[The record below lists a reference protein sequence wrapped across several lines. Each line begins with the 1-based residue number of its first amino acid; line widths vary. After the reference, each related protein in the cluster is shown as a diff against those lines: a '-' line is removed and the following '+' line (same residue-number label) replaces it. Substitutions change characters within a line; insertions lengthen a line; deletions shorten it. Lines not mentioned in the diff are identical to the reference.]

1 MGPMKAMDAL
11 GKFSE
16 EFAKSEAENVP
27 LVRSWLGKKRLRN
40 SGKQLGMPVD
50 SEGFPWARS

>member
-1 MGPMKAMDAL
+1 MKAMDAL